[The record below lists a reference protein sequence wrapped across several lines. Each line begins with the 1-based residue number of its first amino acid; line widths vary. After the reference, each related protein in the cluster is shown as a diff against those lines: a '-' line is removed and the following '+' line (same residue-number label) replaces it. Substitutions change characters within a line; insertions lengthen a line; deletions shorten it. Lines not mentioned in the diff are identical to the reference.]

1 MVVVGSAYTVVLVS
15 VSFGFSGW
23 LTLVLLSGDG
33 ESVVI
38 IVFPPVKVTLGNVV
52 FGLSVVVSSGL
63 VPYSYTLNLK
73 GAMPAELPW
82 AWRGT
87 LIFMMLQSTMSAKF
101 ILAFRPFSVMDSSGN
116 VMQRECARG
125 SRERKQVRR
134 RSSLGM
140 SDEWLA
146 EVGLEILLVMC
157 LFFRSSCVVL

>member
-52 FGLSVVVSSGL
+52 FGLSVVISSGL

-87 LIFMMLQSTMSAKF
+87 WS
-101 ILAFRPFSVMDSSGN
+101 
-116 VMQRECARG
+116 
-125 SRERKQVRR
+125 
-134 RSSLGM
+134 
-140 SDEWLA
+140 
-146 EVGLEILLVMC
+146 LEI
-157 LFFRSSCVVL
+157 SS